1 MAAADTAPSYWDS
14 NVFGGS
20 ALVDSEGIWSEN
32 STHVGEIPD
41 MIQDGMMVGTIFAF
55 CWNLFVS
62 ASFQF
67 IGFILTFLLHST
79 HAAKFGSRVG
89 LGASFVQYGLDM
101 RLTLDASL
109 SRASQDDEDD
119 EIVSMP
125 TAGAVQRSR
134 IGCDLL
140 IAFGV
145 FICVEAC
152 IKYML
157 LYRKSA
163 RIVAEARRQEQQ
175 TLTIPDP
182 ENSSPSEVRGSY
194 AARFVNWIRT
204 GPVTMVSNT
213 LQNIQNAVSHDL
225 SIFMGEPM
233 AHTAEDYIIRP
244 GYGFAQDPVIFS
256 IHHGNTHSNMDD
268 ETVAHSLGL
277 TNPFSGRVHD
287 FDEEEIGHEL
297 RAVRFM

>member
-1 MAAADTAPSYWDS
+1 MAAADTAPSYWES

-32 STHVGEIPD
+32 SAHVGEVPD
-41 MIQDGMMVGTIFAF
+41 MMQDGMMVGTIFAF

-109 SRASQDDEDD
+109 SRASQDDEDN

-125 TAGAVQRSR
+125 SPGAVQRSR

-140 IAFGV
+140 IALGI

-152 IKYML
+152 IKFML
-157 LYRKSA
+157 LYRKSS

-175 TLTIPDP
+175 SLAIPDP
-182 ENSSPSEVRGSY
+182 ENLSPSEVRESY
-194 AARFVNWIRT
+194 FARFANWMRT
-204 GPVTMVSNT
+204 GPVSMVSNT
-213 LQNIQNAVSHDL
+213 LQSIQNAVSHDL
-225 SIFMGEPM
+225 SVFMGEPL

-256 IHHGNTHSNMDD
+256 IHHGNTRSDLD
-268 ETVAHSLGL
+268 EETVAHSLGL
-277 TNPFSGRVHD
+277 TDPFTGRVQD
-287 FDEEEIGHEL
+287 FDEEEFRHGL